1 MAQAPTVSQLTKAT
15 RESGENL
22 LSQYTRTNPFSFEFI
37 EPKTIHRTENTNLI
51 NLIDKLRLSILVED
65 AIDVI
70 NPEQTEK
77 EIKNAASEHLTKFE
91 VDKIAGLS
99 NTLVLFRRRSD
110 VLQAANF
117 ASQEGIDFRVRM
129 SGLPIICR
137 PWIGQLF
144 FDTQKIVVEN
154 EEFRNLWQER
164 EALLFDCGDTV
175 FSAQNRLF
183 DEAKN
188 NNKIDLEKIRNLVA
202 NSVPPVNLCVQDLG
216 QTGPIIGTVH
226 ASKGRQAEN
235 VQLLCHQDK
244 DQMLQ
249 LKQ

>member
-1 MAQAPTVSQLTKAT
+1 
-15 RESGENL
+15 
-22 LSQYTRTNPFSFEFI
+22 
-37 EPKTIHRTENTNLI
+37 
-51 NLIDKLRLSILVED
+51 
-65 AIDVI
+65 
-70 NPEQTEK
+70 
-77 EIKNAASEHLTKFE
+77 
-91 VDKIAGLS
+91 
-99 NTLVLFRRRSD
+99 
-110 VLQAANF
+110 
-117 ASQEGIDFRVRM
+117 M

-235 VQLLCHQDK
+235 VQLFMSSGQRPDASAEAIAEESRILLLGQAEPK
-244 DQMLQ
+244 IILFQVKVSGDQAEV
-249 LKQ
+249 